1 MPAEDQAQD
10 YALRVFEGGARVILE
25 LSGRGVAWSLGRI
38 GAGVRLTHERIHE
51 ARHGSGSV
59 SVRDLNR
66 TREPL
71 KVVEVEAGRE
81 RSLARQL
88 KRAGIAFHIERDRR
102 TGSVYLHFAGRDADE
117 VRHAVEKVV
126 VGLDIAARQYER
138 EHVQDQSETAER
150 NEGEDR
156 QQASHNQSTEHR
168 SKETRRQETAKEAG
182 HPREPWNPESAGNPC
197 FDFRTVAWDAD
208 ASIIAAN
215 LERES
220 IPFRQETT
228 GEGLQRFFY
237 PLGEAR
243 RVAGLIDRLAD
254 RTPGLDWDR
263 FFPPDRLRE
272 KTKPQQSIKPETAR
286 PGTGRGDDAKTGGPH
301 HVKTKAETVDG
312 IRIRAAERVR
322 GPARTMPKPMK
333 TRTR

>member
-10 YALRVFEGGARVILE
+10 YALRVFEGGARVVLE
-25 LSGRGVAWSLGRI
+25 LSGRGVAWSLGRL
-38 GAGVRLTHERIHE
+38 GVGVRLARGRVHE

-59 SVRDLNR
+59 SVRDLKR

-88 KRAGIAFHIERDRR
+88 KRAGIAFHIERDRK

-117 VRHAVEKVV
+117 VRHAVEKTV
-126 VGLDIAARQYER
+126 VGLDIAARQYEQ
-138 EHVQDQSETAER
+138 EHERDQSETEKKSD
-150 NEGEDR
+150 EETR
-156 QQASHNQSTEHR
+156 QQAAHNQSEEHR
-168 SKETRRQETAKEAG
+168 SEETRRQENAKEAR
-182 HPREPWNPESAGNPC
+182 HPREPWNPESPGNPC

-208 ASIIAAN
+208 ASIIAAS

-220 IPFRQETT
+220 IPFRQETVID
-228 GEGLQRFFY
+228 GLQRFFY
-237 PLGEAR
+237 PRGEAR
-243 RVAGLIDRLAD
+243 KVAGLIDRLAD

-263 FFPPDRLRE
+263 FFPPDRPRE
-272 KTKPQQSIKPETAR
+272 ATKPQQGVKPETTR

-301 HVKTKAETVDG
+301 HVKTKAETVHG
-312 IRIRAAERVR
+312 IRTRAAERVR

>member
-10 YALRVFEGGARVILE
+10 YALRVFEGGARVVLE
-25 LSGRGVAWSLGRI
+25 LSGRGVAWSLGRL
-38 GAGVRLTHERIHE
+38 GAGVKLARGRMHE
-51 ARHGSGSV
+51 ARHNSGSV
-59 SVRDLNR
+59 SVRDLKR

-88 KRAGIAFHIERDRR
+88 KRAGIAFHIERDRK

-126 VGLDIAARQYER
+126 VGLDIAARQYEH

-150 NEGEDR
+150 NEKEDR
-156 QQASHNQSTEHR
+156 QQASHNQSEEHR
-168 SKETRRQETAKEAG
+168 SEETQRRENAKEAR

-220 IPFRQETT
+220 IPFRQETVID
-228 GEGLQRFFY
+228 GLQRFFY
-237 PLGEAR
+237 PRGEAQK
-243 RVAGLIDRLAD
+243 VAGLIDRLAD

-263 FFPPDRLRE
+263 FFPPDRLQE
-272 KTKPQQSIKPETAR
+272 KTKPQQSIKPKTAR
-286 PGTGRGDDAKTGGPH
+286 PGTGRGDDAKTDSPH
-301 HVKTKAETVDG
+301 HVKTKAETMHE
-312 IRIRAAERVR
+312 IRTRAAERVQAS
-322 GPARTMPKPMK
+322 ARTTPKPMK
-333 TRTR
+333 TKTR

>member
-10 YALRVFEGGARVILE
+10 YALRVFEGGARVVLE

-38 GAGVRLTHERIHE
+38 GAGVRLARGRIHE
-51 ARHGSGSV
+51 ARHNSGSV
-59 SVRDLNR
+59 SVRDLKR

-88 KRAGIAFHIERDRR
+88 KRAGIASHIERDRK
-102 TGSVYLHFAGRDADE
+102 TGGVYLHFAGRDADE

-126 VGLDIAARQYER
+126 VGLDIAARQYEHER
-138 EHVQDQSETAER
+138 ERDQSETAAR
-150 NEGEDR
+150 NEEASR
-156 QQASHNQSTEHR
+156 QQAARHHSEGHR
-168 SKETRRQETAKEAG
+168 SKETQKQETAKEAG
-182 HPREPWNPESAGNPC
+182 HPREPWNPESPGNPC
-197 FDFRTVAWDAD
+197 FDFRTVAWDTD

-228 GEGLQRFFY
+228 GDGLQRFFY
-237 PLGEAR
+237 PRGEAR
-243 RVAGLIDRLAD
+243 RVAGLIERLAD

-263 FFPPDRLRE
+263 FFPPDRPRE
-272 KTKPQQSIKPETAR
+272 ATKPQQGVKPKTAR
-286 PGTGRGDDAKTGGPH
+286 PGTGRGDDTKAGSLH
-301 HVKTKAETVDG
+301 HVKTKAETVHG
-312 IRIRAAERVR
+312 IRTRAAERVR
-322 GPARTMPKPMK
+322 GSARTMPKPMK

>member
-10 YALRVFEGGARVILE
+10 YALRVFEGGARVVLE
-25 LSGRGVAWSLGRI
+25 LSGRGVAWSLGRL
-38 GAGVRLTHERIHE
+38 GVGVRLARERVRE
-51 ARHGSGSV
+51 ARHDSGSV
-59 SVRDLNR
+59 SVRDLKR

-126 VGLDIAARQYER
+126 AGLDIAARQYEQ
-138 EHVQDQSETAER
+138 EHGQDQSKTAEN
-150 NEGEDR
+150 NEEENRR
-156 QQASHNQSTEHR
+156 QAARRHSEEHR
-168 SKETRRQETAKEAG
+168 SEETQKRETAKEAK
-182 HPREPWNPESAGNPC
+182 HPREPWNPESLDDPC

-208 ASIIAAN
+208 ASIIAAS

-220 IPFRQETT
+220 IPFRQETA

-237 PLGEAR
+237 PRGEAR
-243 RVAGLIDRLAD
+243 RIAALIDCLAD

-263 FFPPDRLRE
+263 FFPPDRSRDTA
-272 KTKPQQSIKPETAR
+272 KTERAAK
-286 PGTGRGDDAKTGGPH
+286 PGTAGTANSHEGEAKADKPAL
-301 HVKTKAETVDG
+301 KTKAETVRG
-312 IRIRAAERVR
+312 IRRRAAERVR
-322 GPARTMPKPMK
+322 GTASTTPKPFK